1 MLSLSILGFAALAV
15 SVAVVPRNR
24 MGTALLLALGV
35 ALVVAFL
42 AIERATDRQ
51 LFRVCGCFG
60 EGVAARRLRPRPAQA
75 DLPDARTADGGHDG
89 RHVCAVV
96 RTATRRLY
104 RRSRRASWGRAVGR
118 LDGGE
123 IGSASITSD
132 RHIRRVVS
140 VAPVVM
146 AVGLL
151 AAMLVQSEKS
161 RPVPYSAGRPR
172 WFSAEAV

>member
-1 MLSLSILGFAALAV
+1 
-15 SVAVVPRNR
+15 

-60 EGVAARRLRPRPAQA
+60 EGVAARRLRAQA
-75 DLPDARTADGGHDG
+75 RQGDLPDARLLMAATMADMYVPLFDSDS
-89 RHVCAVV
+89 AF
-96 RTATRRLY
+96 Y

-146 AVGLL
+146 AVGLAGPPCWFRAKNLDRCRIRLGGCAGSQRKRYRCRL
-151 AAMLVQSEKS
+151 AASV
-161 RPVPYSAGRPR
+161 RVGDGICR
-172 WFSAEAV
+172 